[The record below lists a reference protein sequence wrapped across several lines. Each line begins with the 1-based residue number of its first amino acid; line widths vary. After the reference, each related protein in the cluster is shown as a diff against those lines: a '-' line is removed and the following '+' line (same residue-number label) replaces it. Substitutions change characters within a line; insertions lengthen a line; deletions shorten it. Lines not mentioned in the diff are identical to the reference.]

1 MNYSIGLTQSA
12 RDGVLSLQKTAS
24 LMATNQERLAT
35 RKSVNSALD
44 DPVKYFTAQALTDRA
59 GSLTSLLAGM
69 STGIQTI
76 KAAST
81 GLDTISDYVKS
92 MQAVVQQAQSSAAVN
107 LPKISGSQA
116 LGSLAQATT
125 AGKSQR
131 DYALGMTLKA
141 PVAPATAGP
150 NGNVGLA
157 TTVNTMQI
165 SAGNASYSYTIS
177 ATDTVADLVSQIN
190 KSGLATASVDA
201 QGLMQ
206 VVGEGSDPLTISLGG
221 AATAPATG
229 FTANAQAT
237 TRMFGAR
244 ATAVVGG
251 LTSAAR
257 TALIDQFNTLRGQ
270 IDSTA
275 KGSGFSGVNLLNGDK
290 TSVIFNE
297 LTGPE
302 QANLTVQGTL
312 TNSTNLGIGLM
323 QDLAT
328 SAGGSNFGIQNNA
341 DLTKASD
348 ALSNA
353 LDTLKAQSNVLSL
366 NMSIIMTRQ
375 DFTKSMT
382 NILNTGASNL
392 TAADMNEEAANS
404 NALQIQQSLGVSAL
418 SLANQANQSILQL
431 LR

>member
-1 MNYSIGLTQSA
+1 M
-12 RDGVLSLQKTAS
+12 
-24 LMATNQERLAT
+24 
-35 RKSVNSALD
+35 D

-69 STGIQTI
+69 SNGIQTI

-81 GLDTISDYVKS
+81 GLDTITNYVKS
-92 MQAVVQQAQSSAAVN
+92 MQAVVQQAQTSAAQN
-107 LPKISGSQA
+107 LPKISGTQA
-116 LGSLAQATT
+116 LGNANLATA
-125 AGKSQR
+125 AGKSLR
-131 DYALGMTLKA
+131 DYALGMTLNT
-141 PVAPATAGP
+141 PVAPARVGP

-157 TTVNTMQI
+157 TTVNMMQI
-165 SAGNASYSYTIS
+165 SAGNASYSYSIS

-190 KSGLATASVDA
+190 KSGIATASVDA

-275 KGSGFSGVNLLNGDK
+275 KGSGVSGVNLLNGDK
-290 TSVIFNE
+290 TSIIFNE

-341 DLTKASD
+341 DLTKASE
-348 ALSNA
+348 ALTNA